1 MREPKALRVLLA
13 ALAVGLLPRIASAA
27 PASPLRIDKIDK
39 APVIDGVPGEWQRE
53 LGRLSQTVK
62 GTPSAADLS
71 AKGAISY
78 DAKSIYVAVD
88 VSDDKLVGGGDGD
101 RVDLVIMVGSSA
113 QTVSL
118 FPGQPGKSAG
128 KATTKGSTVSGAKV
142 VEAPRKGGYSLE
154 ASIPWSAFDGAET
167 TRVGLK
173 GGLFVSDSDAASS
186 QSGSSVDAT
195 VGTAAGMDSASLG
208 PLLTTPEQS
217 LADGLI
223 KEKKLGAPAFSTT
236 ANVVGDGMRERVL
249 VFDRFLVVLGPTYRG
264 GKEYYFADLGV
275 SGHSLSVQKMETR
288 DFDGDGRDEIVFT
301 KRFTKSGAKT
311 TREVMHISS
320 YGTADTPEIVF
331 QHEIGIQNAKGSITN
346 EVSFGTDAG
355 KVTLT
360 VRPGSAKGL
369 EEKTYD
375 EPTESSF
382 DALLLPWGSI
392 ESQTYKW
399 KGKGLSKVGEKTR
412 AKPASSA
419 STEAPK
425 VLSNS
430 KPDPPKAAPP
440 PKVDSAKVYAQY
452 KKDRSIKGA
461 AQFDL
466 SGDVS
471 DGSEAERVV
480 QHDREIAVFG
490 PGHKNGSGYS
500 FLTLAFA
507 SASDIKSV
515 SLRDVT
521 GDKKSELVVRGILK
535 SKGPKQEDV
544 EREVELVFR
553 VTSEG
558 VKRIFGAE
566 VGRAIGSN
574 KIIGSIS
581 YDAKAVTLAPGKAVG
596 FTEKTYPFNQD
607 SGPVG
612 GLEPLLLPW
621 GSSKSAT
628 YKWSGSAFEKK

>member
-1 MREPKALRVLLA
+1 MREPKAISALLG
-13 ALAVGLLPRIASAA
+13 ALVVGLVPRVASAA
-27 PASPLRIDKIDK
+27 PASPLRIDKVDK
-39 APVIDGVPGEWQRE
+39 APVVDGVPGEWQRE
-53 LGRLSQTVK
+53 LGRLTQTVK
-62 GTPSAADLS
+62 GAPSAADLS

-78 DAKSIYVAVD
+78 DDKSIYVAVD
-88 VSDDKLVGGGDGD
+88 VTDDTLVGGGDGD
-101 RVDLVIMVGSSA
+101 RIDLVIMVGSSP

-128 KATTKGSTVSGAKV
+128 KATSKGSSVSGAKV

-154 ASIPWSAFDGAET
+154 ASIPWSAFDGASN

-173 GGLFVSDSDAASS
+173 GGLFVSDSD
-186 QSGSSVDAT
+186 SGTNVDAT
-195 VGTAAGMDSASLG
+195 VGTAGGTDSGSLG

-264 GKEYYFADLGV
+264 GKEYYFADMGV

-288 DFDGDGRDEIVFT
+288 DIDGDGRDEIVFT

-346 EVSFGTDAG
+346 DVSFGTDGG
-355 KVTLT
+355 KVALT
-360 VRPGSAKGL
+360 VRPGTAKGL

-412 AKPASSA
+412 AKPAG
-419 STEAPK
+419 EAPK
-425 VLSNS
+425 VVTDP
-430 KPDPPKAAPP
+430 KPKKQLGLPAPAF
-440 PKVDSAKVYAQY
+440 DSAMVYAQY
-452 KKDRSIKGA
+452 KK
-461 AQFDL
+461 
-466 SGDVS
+466 
-471 DGSEAERVV
+471 
-480 QHDREIAVFG
+480 
-490 PGHKNGSGYS
+490 
-500 FLTLAFA
+500 
-507 SASDIKSV
+507 
-515 SLRDVT
+515 
-521 GDKKSELVVRGILK
+521 VRRR
-535 SKGPKQEDV
+535 Q
-544 EREVELVFR
+544 RR
-553 VTSEG
+553 Q
-558 VKRIFGAE
+558 R
-566 VGRAIGSN
+566 GRAHR
-574 KIIGSIS
+574 
-581 YDAKAVTLAPGKAVG
+581 AA
-596 FTEKTYPFNQD
+596 
-607 SGPVG
+607 
-612 GLEPLLLPW
+612 
-621 GSSKSAT
+621 
-628 YKWSGSAFEKK
+628 

>member
-1 MREPKALRVLLA
+1 
-13 ALAVGLLPRIASAA
+13 
-27 PASPLRIDKIDK
+27 
-39 APVIDGVPGEWQRE
+39 
-53 LGRLSQTVK
+53 
-62 GTPSAADLS
+62 
-71 AKGAISY
+71 
-78 DAKSIYVAVD
+78 
-88 VSDDKLVGGGDGD
+88 
-101 RVDLVIMVGSSA
+101 
-113 QTVSL
+113 
-118 FPGQPGKSAG
+118 
-128 KATTKGSTVSGAKV
+128 
-142 VEAPRKGGYSLE
+142 EAPRKGGYSLE
-154 ASIPWSAFDGAET
+154 ASIPWSAFDGASS

-173 GGLFVSDSDAASS
+173 GGLFVSDVD
-186 QSGSSVDAT
+186 SGSSVDAT
-195 VGTAAGMDSASLG
+195 VGTASATDSGSLG

-223 KEKKLGAPAFSTT
+223 KEKKLGAPSFALT
-236 ANVVGDGMRERVL
+236 ANVVGDAMRERVL
-249 VFDRFLVVLGPTYRG
+249 VFDRFLVVLGPTYRS
-264 GKEYYFADLGV
+264 GKEYYFADMGV
-275 SGHSLSVQKMETR
+275 PGHSLSIQKVETR
-288 DFDGDGRDEIVFT
+288 DLDGDGRDEIVFT
-301 KRFTKSGAKT
+301 KRFTKSGGKT

-320 YGTADTPEIVF
+320 YGTADTPAIVF

-346 EVSFGTDAG
+346 DVSFGTDAG

-382 DALLLPWGSI
+382 DAVLLPWGSI

-399 KGKGLSKVGEKTR
+399 KGKGMAKVGEKTR
-412 AKPASSA
+412 AKPASDQ
-419 STEAPK
+419 PK
-425 VLSNS
+425 VLTET
-430 KPDPPKAAPP
+430 KPEPPKAAPP

-452 KKDRSIKGA
+452 KKDRGIKGA

-471 DGSEAERVV
+471 DGADAERVV

-500 FLTLAFA
+500 VLTLAFA

-515 SLRDVT
+515 TLRDVT
-521 GDKKSELVVRGILK
+521 GDKKSEIVVRGILK
-535 SKGPKQEDV
+535 SKGPKQEEV

-553 VTSEG
+553 VTAEG
-558 VKRIFGAE
+558 VKRVFGAE

-581 YDAKAVTLAPGKAVG
+581 YEAGSVKLAPGKAVG

-621 GSSKSAT
+621 GGAKAAT
-628 YKWSGSAFEKK
+628 YKWSGSAFDKK

>member
-1 MREPKALRVLLA
+1 MREPKALTALLGT
-13 ALAVGLLPRIASAA
+13 LVVGLLPRIASAA
-27 PASPLRIDKIDK
+27 PAAPLRIDKVDK
-39 APVIDGVPGEWQRE
+39 APVIDGAPGEWQRE

-62 GTPSAADLS
+62 GSPSAADLS
-71 AKGAISY
+71 AKGAVSY
-78 DAKSIYVAVD
+78 DDKSIYVAVD
-88 VSDDKLVGGGDGD
+88 VTDDVLVGGGSGD
-101 RVDLVIMVGSSA
+101 RVDLVIMVGSSP

-128 KATTKGSTVSGAKV
+128 KATSNGAAISGAKV

-154 ASIPWSAFDGAET
+154 ASIPWSAFDGASN

-173 GGLFVSDSDAASS
+173 GGLFVSDSDA
-186 QSGSSVDAT
+186 GSTVDAT
-195 VGTAAGMDSASLG
+195 VGTAGGTDSGSLG

-223 KEKKLGAPAFSTT
+223 KDKKLGAPSFSMT

-264 GKEYYFADLGV
+264 GKEYYFADMGV
-275 SGHSLSVQKMETR
+275 SGHSLSVQKVETR
-288 DFDGDGRDEIVFT
+288 DIDGDGRDEIVFT

-331 QHEIGIQNAKGSITN
+331 QHEVGITNAKGSINN

-355 KVTLT
+355 KVALT
-360 VRPGSAKGL
+360 IRPGSAKGL

-399 KGKGLSKVGEKTR
+399 KGKGMSKVGEKTR
-412 AKPASSA
+412 AKPAG
-419 STEAPK
+419 EAPK
-425 VLSNS
+425 VLSNN
-430 KPDPPKAAPP
+430 KPEAPKAPP
-440 PKVDSAKVYAQY
+440 PPAKVDSAKVYAQY
-452 KKDRSIKGA
+452 KKDRSIKSA
-461 AQFDL
+461 AQFDV

-507 SASDIKSV
+507 SASDVKSV

-521 GDKKSELVVRGILK
+521 GDKKSEIVVRGILK

-558 VKRIFGAE
+558 MKRVFGAE
-566 VGRAIGSN
+566 VGRSIGSN
-574 KIIGSIS
+574 KIVGSIS
-581 YDAKAVTLAPGKAVG
+581 YDASSVKLAPGKAVG

-621 GSSKSAT
+621 GNAKPAT
-628 YKWSGSAFEKK
+628 YKWSGSAFDKK

>member
-1 MREPKALRVLLA
+1 MREPKALTALLG
-13 ALAVGLLPRIASAA
+13 ALVVGLLPRIASAA
-27 PASPLRIDKIDK
+27 PASPLRIDKVDK

-62 GTPSAADLS
+62 GSASAADLS
-71 AKGAISY
+71 AKGAVSY
-78 DAKSIYVAVD
+78 DDKSIYVAVD
-88 VSDDKLVGGGDGD
+88 VTDDTLVGGGAGD
-101 RVDLVIMVGSSA
+101 RVDLVIMVGSSP
-113 QTVSL
+113 QIVSL

-128 KATTKGSTVSGAKV
+128 KATSNGSSVSGAKV

-154 ASIPWSAFDGAET
+154 ASIPWSAFDGASN

-173 GGLFVSDSDAASS
+173 GGLFVSDSDA
-186 QSGSSVDAT
+186 GSSVDAT
-195 VGTAAGMDSASLG
+195 VGSAGGMDASSLG

-223 KEKKLGAPAFSTT
+223 KEKKLGAPSFSTT
-236 ANVVGDGMRERVL
+236 ANVVGDSMRERVL

-264 GKEYYFADLGV
+264 GKEYYFADMGV

-288 DFDGDGRDEIVFT
+288 DIDGDGRDEIVFT

-320 YGTADTPEIVF
+320 YGTADTPAIVF

-360 VRPGSAKGL
+360 VRPGAAKGL

-382 DALLLPWGSI
+382 DALLLPWGSV

-412 AKPASSA
+412 AKPASTA
-419 STEAPK
+419 DAPK
-425 VLSNS
+425 VLSNV
-430 KPDPPKAAPP
+430 KPEPPKAAPP
-440 PKVDSAKVYAQY
+440 PKVDAAKVYAQY
-452 KKDRSIKGA
+452 KKDRSIKSA

-490 PGHKNGSGYS
+490 PGHKKGSGYS

-521 GDKKSELVVRGILK
+521 GDKKSEIVVRGVLK

-558 VKRIFGAE
+558 VKRVFGAE

-581 YDAKAVTLAPGKAVG
+581 YDASSVKLSPGKAVG

-621 GSSKSAT
+621 GGAKSAT
-628 YKWSGSAFEKK
+628 YKWSGSSFDKK

>member
-1 MREPKALRVLLA
+1 MREPKAIA
-13 ALAVGLLPRIASAA
+13 ALLGALVVGLLPRFASAA
-27 PASPLRIDKIDK
+27 PASPLRIDKVDK
-39 APVIDGVPGEWQRE
+39 APVVDGVPGEWQRE
-53 LGRLSQTVK
+53 LGRLSQIVK
-62 GTPSAADLS
+62 GSPSAADLS

-78 DAKSIYVAVD
+78 DDKSIYVAVD
-88 VSDDKLVGGGDGD
+88 VSDDVLVGGGSGD
-101 RVDLVIMVGSSA
+101 RVDLVIMVGSSP

-128 KATTKGSTVSGAKV
+128 KATSAGSAVNGAKV

-154 ASIPWSAFDGAET
+154 ASIPWSAFDGASS

-173 GGLFVSDSDAASS
+173 GGLFVSDVD
-186 QSGSSVDAT
+186 SGSSVDAT
-195 VGTAAGMDSASLG
+195 VGTASATDSGSLG

-223 KEKKLGAPAFSTT
+223 KEKKLGAPSFALT
-236 ANVVGDGMRERVL
+236 ANVVGDAMRERVL
-249 VFDRFLVVLGPTYRG
+249 VFDRFLVVLGPTYRS
-264 GKEYYFADLGV
+264 GKEYYFADMGV
-275 SGHSLSVQKMETR
+275 PGHSLSIQKVETR
-288 DFDGDGRDEIVFT
+288 DLDGDGRDEIVFT
-301 KRFTKSGAKT
+301 KRFTKTGGKT

-320 YGTADTPEIVF
+320 YGAADTPAIVF

-346 EVSFGTDAG
+346 DVSFGTDAG

-382 DALLLPWGSI
+382 DAVLLPWGSI

-399 KGKGLSKVGEKTR
+399 KGKGMAKVGEKTR
-412 AKPASSA
+412 AKPASDQ
-419 STEAPK
+419 PK
-425 VLSNS
+425 VLTET
-430 KPDPPKAAPP
+430 KPEPPKAAPP

-452 KKDRSIKGA
+452 KKDRGIKSA

-471 DGSEAERVV
+471 DGADAERVV

-515 SLRDVT
+515 TLRDVT
-521 GDKKSELVVRGILK
+521 GDKKSEIVVRGILK
-535 SKGPKQEDV
+535 SKGPKQEEV

-553 VTSEG
+553 VTAEG
-558 VKRIFGAE
+558 VKRVFGAE

-581 YDAKAVTLAPGKAVG
+581 YEAGSVKLAPGKAVG

-621 GSSKSAT
+621 GGAKAAT
-628 YKWSGSAFEKK
+628 YKWSGSAFDKK